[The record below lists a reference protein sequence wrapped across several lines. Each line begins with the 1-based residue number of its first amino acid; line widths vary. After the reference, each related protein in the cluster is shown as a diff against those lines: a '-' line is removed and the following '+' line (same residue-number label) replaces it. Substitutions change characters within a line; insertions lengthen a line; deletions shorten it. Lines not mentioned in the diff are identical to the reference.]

1 MSGKTTDASPIDGL
15 AFTAQAIRVGE
26 HIDLRNMPTRDRI
39 AFGPLVMRVNHR
51 GVAVLLRYG
60 VIVFF
65 DTPAEMIADFLD
77 RIRPYIRRP
86 MKDDETES
94 LHIRIDPHARE
105 GIEGDELTLSDASV
119 ERLQIIGDV
128 LAKSVVLA
136 AYESQVSSVFDRIEP
151 FARELARTGGGGR
164 RLRQLQRHLGEVL
177 LMKHHMIG
185 RVEVADKPE
194 VLWERPDLERLYTLL
209 HEEFEI
215 RDRQR
220 ALERKLNLVS
230 YTAETVAGL
239 IQSTRSLRVEWYIV
253 ILIVFE
259 ILLWIYEF
267 VR

>member
-1 MSGKTTDASPIDGL
+1 M
-15 AFTAQAIRVGE
+15 FTAQAIRVGE
-26 HIDLRNMPTRDRI
+26 HIDLRNMPTQDRI
-39 AFGPLVMRVNHR
+39 ATGPLVMRINHR
-51 GVAVLLRYG
+51 GVAVMLRYG

-65 DTPAEMIADFLD
+65 DTPSQMRDDF
-77 RIRPYIRRP
+77 IESIQPYVRRP
-86 MKDDETES
+86 LKDDETES
-94 LHIRIDPHARE
+94 LRVHVDPHARE
-105 GIEGDELTLSDASV
+105 GIEGDELTVSDAAV
-119 ERLQIIGDV
+119 ERLQVIGDV

-151 FARELARTGGGGR
+151 FARELALTGHSGR

-177 LMKHHMIG
+177 LMEHHMIG

-194 VLWERPDLERLYTLL
+194 VLWERPDLERLYAIL

-230 YTAETVAGL
+230 DTAETVAGL
-239 IQSTRSLRVEWYIV
+239 IQSARSLRVEWYIV